1 MRPYRWVS
9 SLLVL
14 LALGPVEGQAQTG
27 NKSVPVE
34 VRRRLAQA
42 IWPES
47 LFDSQ
52 GRPESGFIR
61 RGFRPAFA
69 DLRIRRVAPL
79 PDLPGVTVWI
89 GSAYPTGC
97 SHCATVVRAVVQR
110 DSQFITLLEPT
121 DIPLLVEWVQP
132 AFQHADTVRV
142 REFIVA
148 FLRSSCFLGCELAP
162 IAPTEGV
169 PSSELRMFHAPDYP
183 DQPVAI
189 PRTYSHVSSAGLSL
203 EFVVRTI
210 DAIYR
215 ITAARDWRGSLSLS
229 VTPVAYHMLR
239 Q

>member
-1 MRPYRWVS
+1 MRPYQWIS
-9 SLLVL
+9 NLVIL
-14 LALGPVEGQAQTG
+14 LALGTVHGQAQPASD
-27 NKSVPVE
+27 SVPVE

-42 IWPES
+42 IWPEN

-61 RGFRPAFA
+61 RGFRPDFE
-69 DLRIRRVAPL
+69 DLRIRRGAPL

-121 DIPLLVEWVQP
+121 DLPLLVAWVQP

-162 IAPTEGV
+162 IAPTE
-169 PSSELRMFHAPDYP
+169 
-183 DQPVAI
+183 
-189 PRTYSHVSSAGLSL
+189 
-203 EFVVRTI
+203 
-210 DAIYR
+210 
-215 ITAARDWRGSLSLS
+215 
-229 VTPVAYHMLR
+229 
-239 Q
+239 